1 MRPGGS
7 PTLSHPLR
15 TIRVV
20 PYPLPPTLSPSR
32 VAAYT
37 DCALAYRFANLDR
50 LPEPASPSA
59 AKGTLV
65 HAALERLF
73 VLDPADRTPAAA
85 ATCLDEA
92 AAVLADDPEL
102 DGLDID
108 AEFVA
113 DAHRM
118 LDGYFRMED
127 PGTVHAIG
135 LELKLRAEIG
145 GVHVTGI
152 IDRLDLL
159 PDGGLVVVDYKTGRA
174 PSERYEQGK
183 LLGVD
188 TYALLCERVLGVR
201 PVAVR
206 LLYVAEGISI
216 TCTPSDR
223 AARFIEQ
230 KVGAVWLSIQRANA
244 RDSFGPRPGKLCDWC
259 SFRAWC
265 PSWGGDPDEARRLG
279 DELRAARQ
287 RPDDIAL
294 PFPAAV

>member
-1 MRPGGS
+1 MGRRRATGS
-7 PTLSHPLR
+7 GTPSHPLR
-15 TIRVV
+15 TIRFV

-50 LPEPASPSA
+50 LPEPPSPSA

-73 VLDPADRTPAAA
+73 LLDPAERTPAAA
-85 ATCLDEA
+85 ATCLDA
-92 AAVLADDPEL
+92 AAAELAVDPEL

-108 AEFVA
+108 DDFVA
-113 DAHRM
+113 AAHRM

-127 PGTVHAIG
+127 PRTVHAIG

-145 GVHVTGI
+145 GVLVTGI

-206 LLYVAEGISI
+206 LLYVAEGVSI

-244 RDSFGPRPGKLCDWC
+244 RDAFGPRPGKLCDWC

-265 PSWGGDPDEARRLG
+265 PAFGGDPEEARRLG
-279 DELRAARQ
+279 EERRG
-287 RPDDIAL
+287 RTEL

>member
-1 MRPGGS
+1 
-7 PTLSHPLR
+7 
-15 TIRVV
+15 V

-32 VAAYT
+32 VAAFC

-50 LPEPASPSA
+50 LPEPPSA
-59 AKGTLV
+59 AATKGSLV

-73 VLDPADRTPAAA
+73 ALDGPQRTPEAGAA
-85 ATCLDEA
+85 CLDA
-92 AAVLADDPEL
+92 AAVAMLDDPEFVEL
-102 DGLDID
+102 GLTTDD
-108 AEFVA
+108 AGAFVA

-118 LDGYFRMED
+118 LEGYFRMED
-127 PGTVHAIG
+127 PRAIAAIG
-135 LELKLRAEIG
+135 LELKLRAEVG
-145 GVHVTGI
+145 GVQLTGI
-152 IDRLDLL
+152 IDRLDRL

-188 TYALLCERVLGVR
+188 TYAVLCERVLGVR

-206 LLYVAEGISI
+206 LLYVAEGVSI

-223 AARFIEQ
+223 SAKFIEQ
-230 KVGAVWLSIQRANA
+230 KVGAVWQTIQRANA
-244 RDSFGPRPGKLCDWC
+244 RDNFGPRAGKLCDWC

-265 PSWGGDPDEARRLG
+265 PAWGGDPDEARRLG
-279 DELRAARQ
+279 EELRAAR
-287 RPDDIAL
+287 RHPDEVGL